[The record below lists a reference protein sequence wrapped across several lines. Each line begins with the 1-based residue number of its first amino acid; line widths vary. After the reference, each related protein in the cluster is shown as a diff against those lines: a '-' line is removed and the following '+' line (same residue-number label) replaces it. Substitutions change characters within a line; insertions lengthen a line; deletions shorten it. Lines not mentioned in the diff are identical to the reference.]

1 MINSA
6 QLVKSFQT
14 APDSS
19 RREAIGIALLESIYP
34 SIVGYVRAHV
44 ARDHRDDVAQEAMLS
59 IVKSFGKFAGSDE
72 EHFRNWCYIHAK
84 RRVADFYRSRGRQPE
99 TLSWEALQELQVE
112 LTASGRVGVEER
124 EVIELLRSLDH
135 QTFECIWAR
144 FYFDID
150 WKELA
155 ADLGVSPDSVRVKV
169 HRALAKVRK
178 IVEEPV

>member
-34 SIVGYVRAHV
+34 SIVGYVRGHV
-44 ARDHRDDVAQEAMLS
+44 PLNHWDDVAQEAMLS
-59 IVKSFGKFAGSDE
+59 IVNSLAKFTGTDE
-72 EHFRNWCYIHAK
+72 KHFQNWCYVHA
-84 RRVADFYRSRGRQPE
+84 RRRIADFYRSRERTPE
-99 TLSWEALQELQVE
+99 ILSLEALHQLQVE
-112 LTASGRVGVEER
+112 LVASGRLGVEER

-135 QTFECIWAR
+135 ETFECIWAR

-155 ADLGVSPDSVRVKV
+155 ADLGVSPDSLRVKV
-169 HRALAKVRK
+169 RRALAKVRK
-178 IVEEPV
+178 IVEESV